1 MQSACYARSVAHIQ
15 IRNVPPEIHRTMK
28 KRAAKAGMSLQEY
41 LLAEITDW
49 ASLPTPDEMY
59 ARIQRRGAVQTKTD
73 PADIIRQD
81 RDSR

>member
-1 MQSACYARSVAHIQ
+1 
-15 IRNVPPEIHRTMK
+15 MK
-28 KRAAKAGMSLQEY
+28 DRAANAGMSLQEY

-49 ASLPTPDEMY
+49 ASLPTLEELN

>member
-1 MQSACYARSVAHIQ
+1 
-15 IRNVPPEIHRTMK
+15 
-28 KRAAKAGMSLQEY
+28 MSLQEY

-49 ASLPTPDEMY
+49 ASLPTLEELN